1 MGFEPILICFRSQVG
16 TGGMDSKVMA
26 ATWAMDRGVSVVICN
41 GMQEKAVKT
50 IVGGRKVGTFFTESV
65 AGSSNSV
72 EAMAENGNRNCRI
85 DGGCCGADGVTRR
98 TVHLFLVNWWLH
110 IKTAINFHLARI
122 GSRKLQTISAAERAA
137 AVNTLADLLTS
148 KQQRIL
154 EANALD
160 LAEATKA
167 GIAKPLLSRL
177 SLSAAKLNNL
187 ATGLRQIADSSE
199 KVSYCYNTHRGCKQM
214 KTFISLRRRLLG
226 EC

>member
-98 TVHLFLVNWWLH
+98 CTCCWL
-110 IKTAINFHLARI
+110 I
-122 GSRKLQTISAAERAA
+122 GGCTLKLQLIS
-137 AVNTLADLLTS
+137 
-148 KQQRIL
+148 I
-154 EANALD
+154 
-160 LAEATKA
+160 
-167 GIAKPLLSRL
+167 
-177 SLSAAKLNNL
+177 
-187 ATGLRQIADSSE
+187 
-199 KVSYCYNTHRGCKQM
+199 
-214 KTFISLRRRLLG
+214 
-226 EC
+226 